1 MKEAQ
6 LRHRFWCLL
15 RTAADKVLKWMRSS
29 VYIRRRHVCDDFLK
43 GWVEAKTGVK
53 TMGVFLVDETK
64 FGRDKWEDEIK

>member
-1 MKEAQ
+1 
-6 LRHRFWCLL
+6 
-15 RTAADKVLKWMRSS
+15 MRSS